1 MLGLIKDLSNR
12 LRIQRRAIGS
22 YAFYRQV
29 AIVQQPLETPEK
41 PRYILISGVII
52 ENLIVE
58 TLELVVVHNEQ
69 HTERAII

>member
-12 LRIQRRAIGS
+12 LRIQWRAIGS
-22 YAFYRQV
+22 NTFYRQV
-29 AIVQQPLETPEK
+29 VIVQQQLETPEK

-69 HTERAII
+69 HTERPII